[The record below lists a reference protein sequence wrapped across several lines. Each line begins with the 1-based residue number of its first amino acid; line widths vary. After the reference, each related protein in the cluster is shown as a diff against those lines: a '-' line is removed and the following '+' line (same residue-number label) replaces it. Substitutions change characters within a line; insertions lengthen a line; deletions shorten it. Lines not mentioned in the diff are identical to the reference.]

1 MLVGWNL
8 IGFRLVDRILRTSKS
23 ETAVL
28 LTPLF
33 AALFLVLEFA
43 IYTGVLLSLML
54 YLNRTSKPNVVTFAR
69 C

>member
-8 IGFRLVDRILRTSKS
+8 IDFRLVHRVLRTSKS

-28 LTPLF
+28 LTLLF
-33 AALFLVLEFA
+33 AALFLVMESA

-54 YLNRTSKPNVVTFAR
+54 YLNRTSKPN
-69 C
+69 

>member
-1 MLVGWNL
+1 MLVGWKL
-8 IGFRLVDRILRTSKS
+8 IDFRLVHRILRTPKS

-28 LTPLF
+28 LTLLF
-33 AALFLVLEFA
+33 AALFLVMEFA
-43 IYTGVLLSLML
+43 IYTGVLLSLVL